1 MRGSS
6 LRLLG
11 LSGLL
16 VACGRPALP
25 DPRAAARAYA
35 DAAAQG
41 DAGRIYSL
49 LTKDARRTYGER
61 RTREL
66 VADTR
71 AELTRTAAALRR
83 ADTRVEGEATVLLD
97 DGTRVE
103 LTLESD
109 GFRVAAADTLPS
121 AARTPSEALE
131 GLRRA
136 LARRS
141 YFAIL
146 RVLSREA
153 RGELETDLRSLARSL
168 EEPATLAVKVDGDR
182 AEVDVG
188 AGHLVTLRRDRGSW
202 YVEDIR

>member
-1 MRGSS
+1 MRGSQ
-6 LRLLG
+6 LRILG

-35 DAAAQG
+35 DAAAKG
-41 DAGRIYSL
+41 DAGGIYAL
-49 LTKDARRTYGER
+49 MTKDARRTYGER

-71 AELTRTAAALRR
+71 AELARKAAALGRP
-83 ADTRVEGEATVLLD
+83 DTRISGEATVLLT

-103 LTLESD
+103 LTLDPD

-121 AARTPSEALE
+121 TARTPSEALD

-141 YFAIL
+141 YFALL
-146 RVLSREA
+146 RVLSHEA
-153 RGELETDLRSLARSL
+153 RGELETDVRSLARAL
-168 EEPATLAVKVDGDR
+168 EEPATLAVRIDGDR

>member
-1 MRGSS
+1 MRGPA

-11 LSGLL
+11 FSGLL

-35 DAAAQG
+35 EAAAKG
-41 DAGRIYSL
+41 DAGRIYAL
-49 LTKDARRTYGER
+49 MTKEARRTLGER

-66 VADTR
+66 VADAR
-71 AELTRTAAALRR
+71 AELARQAAALQRS
-83 ADTRVEGEATVLLD
+83 DTRIDGAATVLLD
-97 DGTRVE
+97 DGTQVE
-103 LTLESD
+103 LTLGPD

-121 AARTPSEALE
+121 AARTPSEALD

-141 YFAIL
+141 YFALL
-146 RVLSREA
+146 RVLSGEA
-153 RGELETDLRSLARSL
+153 RGELETDVRSLARAL
-168 EEPATLAVKVDGDR
+168 EEPATLAVRVDGDR

>member
-11 LSGLL
+11 LLSLL

-35 DAAAQG
+35 DAAAKG
-41 DAGRIYSL
+41 DAGRIYTL
-49 LTKDARRTYGER
+49 MTREARRTYGER

-71 AELTRTAAALRR
+71 AELARQATALRR

-103 LTLESD
+103 LTLEGD

-121 AARTPSEALE
+121 AARTPSEALD

-141 YFAIL
+141 YFALL
-146 RVLSREA
+146 RVLSHEA
-153 RGELETDLRSLARSL
+153 RAELETDVRELARAL
-168 EEPATLAVKVDGDR
+168 EEPATLAVRVDGER

-188 AGHLVTLRRDRGSW
+188 AGHLVTLRRDRGNW
-202 YVEDIR
+202 YVEDVR

>member
-1 MRGSS
+1 MRA

-35 DAAAQG
+35 DAAAKG
-41 DAGRIYSL
+41 DAGRIYAL
-49 LTKDARRTYGER
+49 MTTDARRTYGER

-71 AELTRTAAALRR
+71 VELARQAAALSRS
-83 ADTRVEGEATVLLD
+83 DTRVAGEATVLLD
-97 DGTRVE
+97 DGTRAE

-109 GFRVAAADTLPS
+109 GFRVAAADTLPG
-121 AARTPSEALE
+121 AARTPSEALD

-141 YFAIL
+141 YFSLL
-146 RVLSREA
+146 RVLSHEA
-153 RGELETDLRSLARSL
+153 RGELEPDVRSLARAL
-168 EEPATLAVKVDGDR
+168 EEPATLAVRVDGDR

-202 YVEDIR
+202 FVEDIR

>member
-1 MRGSS
+1 MRGPAV
-6 LRLLG
+6 RVLG

-35 DAAAQG
+35 DAAAKG
-41 DAGRIYSL
+41 DAGRIYAL
-49 LTKDARRTYGER
+49 LTREARQTYGER

-66 VADTR
+66 VGDAR
-71 AELTRTAAALRR
+71 AELAHQAEAIRR
-83 ADTRVEGEATVLLD
+83 PDIRVEGEATVLLD
-97 DGTRVE
+97 DGTQVE
-103 LTLESD
+103 LTLERD

-121 AARTPSEALE
+121 AARTPSEALD

-141 YFAIL
+141 YFALL
-146 RVLSREA
+146 RVLSSEA
-153 RGELETDLRSLARSL
+153 RGELETDLRGLARAL
-168 EEPATLAVKVDGDR
+168 EEPATLAVRVDGDR